1 MWVVA
6 ETIPVGK
13 ESRSL
18 CIHYKLNEIGVESGQ
33 CGVLFD
39 LDSAQQ
45 YGSIA
50 IYNSISQRW
59 RLEMTKTQ
67 GRAKIKL
74 DFFFRLLPFSFAFI
88 NYR

>member
-33 CGVLFD
+33 CGVLFY

-59 RLEMTKTQ
+59 RLEMAKTLAEQ
-67 GRAKIKL
+67 KQNLNFFL
-74 DFFFRLLPFSFAFI
+74 DFRNLHLHL
-88 NYR
+88 